1 MIVDTSAV
9 VAILRLEPE
18 AEKFTKL
25 LQSSTYSVMCSLHFL
40 ELCMVVL
47 RNKEQSGVIKI
58 KDAIE
63 ELGIH
68 LIAFTP
74 EMAELAAMAFEKYGK
89 GSGHPAQLNFG
100 DCMAYA
106 VSKVEGL
113 PLLFKGDD
121 FSKTDVE
128 RVI

>member
-18 AEKFTKL
+18 AEKFTEL
-25 LQSSTYSVMCSLHFL
+25 LQSSTYSVMCSPHFL

-74 EMAELAAMAFEKYGK
+74 EMAELAAKAFEKYGK

-106 VSKVEGL
+106 ASKVESL

-128 RVI
+128 RVT